1 MDAEWKEGET
11 SREEKLRG
19 RCVPHSHA
27 HTSVRS
33 NTRTSDV
40 AASTTVCVC
49 VYTPMT
55 TNRFSPEQ
63 VSVPIF
69 GPPSLSKV
77 LKLRPSQS
85 LTFRSLLLSLNPH
98 LDRERRSYWTWVIKT
113 RGLWFFLWW
122 FLFVLSSL
130 FSFRFRAPRAIFRIF
145 PLGLF
150 ITNGYVYR
158 FRSISVSKL
167 GQKFNRNRIVAKY
180 RRLFESL

>member
-19 RCVPHSHA
+19 RCVPHPYA
-27 HTSVRS
+27 HTCARS
-33 NTRTSDV
+33 NT
-40 AASTTVCVC
+40 AAERRIRIRVC

-55 TNRFSPEQ
+55 TNRFSAEQ

-85 LTFRSLLLSLNPH
+85 LTFRSLLLSLNPPPL

-113 RGLWFFLWW
+113 RGLWFFSLWW
-122 FLFVLSSL
+122 FLSPFFLPLFFFFSKREIRNFSS
-130 FSFRFRAPRAIFRIF
+130 RITC
-145 PLGLF
+145 
-150 ITNGYVYR
+150 ITDIDFEVYPCQ
-158 FRSISVSKL
+158 SC
-167 GQKFNRNRIVAKY
+167 GHGEKFNRNR
-180 RRLFESL
+180 

>member
-1 MDAEWKEGET
+1 MRSGKKVKRPVKKSYVAGAFPIRTHTRPCDPTHARATW
-11 SREEKLRG
+11 LR
-19 RCVPHSHA
+19 VQL
-27 HTSVRS
+27 
-33 NTRTSDV
+33 
-40 AASTTVCVC
+40 CVC

>member
-1 MDAEWKEGET
+1 MRSPFARTHVRAIQHTHE
-11 SREEKLRG
+11 RRG
-19 RCVPHSHA
+19 CEY
-27 HTSVRS
+27 
-33 NTRTSDV
+33 NC
-40 AASTTVCVC
+40 VCVC

-122 FLFVLSSL
+122 FLFVLSFL
-130 FSFRFRAPRAIFRIF
+130 FF
-145 PLGLF
+145 LF
-150 ITNGYVYR
+150 
-158 FRSISVSKL
+158 
-167 GQKFNRNRIVAKY
+167 A
-180 RRLFESL
+180 FELLAQYLEFFLSDYS

>member
-1 MDAEWKEGET
+1 MLEGIQRRRVKAVVKANGQNCTE
-11 SREEKLRG
+11 SRESFGCGVER
-19 RCVPHSHA
+19 RWNVPWRKV
-27 HTSVRS
+27 TWQVRS
-33 NTRTSDV
+33 PFARTHV
-40 AASTTVCVC
+40 RAIQHTHERRGCEYNCVCVC

-113 RGLWFFLWW
+113 RGLCFFSLWW
-122 FLFVLSSL
+122 FLFVLSFL
-130 FSFRFRAPRAIFRIF
+130 FF
-145 PLGLF
+145 LF
-150 ITNGYVYR
+150 
-158 FRSISVSKL
+158 
-167 GQKFNRNRIVAKY
+167 A
-180 RRLFESL
+180 FELLAQYLEFFLSDYS